1 MISCETT
8 AIQWSAHT
16 SPSSSGAGPRSWT
29 AYQRGKQSRK
39 EGRGGGGGG
48 GGKEGRWTGEKE
60 EQQVK
65 QTH

>member
-29 AYQRGKQSRK
+29 AYHRGKQSRK
-39 EGRGGGGGG
+39 ERRGGGG
-48 GGKEGRWTGEKE
+48 GGKEGRWTGEE
-60 EQQVK
+60 EGQEVT